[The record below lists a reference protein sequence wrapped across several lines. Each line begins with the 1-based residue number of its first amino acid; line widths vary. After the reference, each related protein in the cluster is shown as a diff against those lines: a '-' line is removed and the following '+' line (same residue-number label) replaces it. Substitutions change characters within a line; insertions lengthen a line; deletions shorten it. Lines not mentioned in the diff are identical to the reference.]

1 MPRLDLWIDDATDAA
16 LRQIA
21 AQEGGDPTSLIRDA
35 IRRDLFRR
43 TRAKKA
49 VRPDERLI
57 APLRALLAKDFAYAR
72 DWPDLQARLAA
83 KGYTLREAGAGL
95 ALHCRDSGE
104 KRAKEEAEAQQVCE
118 DDPGED
124 RVRDRIPGKRHAAPD
139 HEGAQSGARGAC
151 EHTGYEAPQDEAVSQ
166 RF

>member
-21 AQEGGDPTSLIRDA
+21 FQEGGDTTALIREA

-57 APLRALLAKDFAYAR
+57 APLRALLAEDFAYAR
-72 DWPDLQARLAA
+72 DWRDLQGRLAA

-95 ALHCRDSGE
+95 ALHCCNNGE
-104 KRAKEEAEAQQVCE
+104 KRAKASDLGYSYSRLMRRFRAPF
-118 DDPGED
+118 PGHSHAYLFN
-124 RVRDRIPGKRHAAPD
+124 RVR
-139 HEGAQSGARGAC
+139 
-151 EHTGYEAPQDEAVSQ
+151 
-166 RF
+166 